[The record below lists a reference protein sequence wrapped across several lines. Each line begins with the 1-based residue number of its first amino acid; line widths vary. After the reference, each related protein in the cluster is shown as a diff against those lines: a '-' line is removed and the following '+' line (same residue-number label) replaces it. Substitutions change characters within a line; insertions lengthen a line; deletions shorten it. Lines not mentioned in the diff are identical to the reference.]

1 MHAPRCL
8 VGKPRG
14 PPTRVLQRPTLTGL
28 HAGRGTCAGTCAGRG
43 RRRPRRTPPA
53 WNPFPTP
60 QPITLPQPCRPS
72 ACPAA
77 HRRPPRGRLAGPRL
91 VPGAVFGA
99 GEGRPPS
106 DRRVLVRG
114 RARSWRTVSVAQRG
128 SGGRCR
134 RGCRRLVDEEARK
147 PSTCGTQTQSVSAG
161 ARMGQVRAGRG
172 GASPSSPPNSSLVV
186 VGRLGG
192 QETSVSMVRPML
204 RRRPGT
210 PLGGASRYR

>member
-28 HAGRGTCAGTCAGRG
+28 HAGRGACAGTCAGRG

-77 HRRPPRGRLAGPRL
+77 HRRPPRGRLAGPRRRIRHR
-91 VPGAVFGA
+91 
-99 GEGRPPS
+99 EGRPPS

-134 RGCRRLVDEEARK
+134 RGCRRLVDEEARQ

-204 RRRPGT
+204 RRRPGM

>member
-1 MHAPRCL
+1 MESPARPTSSYIAINCNLGRYIPTTEHVAHASAALRTGPTGQLIILAGTACTMHAPRCL

-77 HRRPPRGRLAGPRL
+77 HRRPPRGRLAGPR
-91 VPGAVFGA
+91 
-99 GEGRPPS
+99 
-106 DRRVLVRG
+106 RRIWRRG
-114 RARSWRTVSVAQRG
+114 RSTSERSSRPCPWPREVVEEGVGSACSEAPEEGVAGGAAGSSTKKRG
-128 SGGRCR
+128 SLRPAAR
-134 RGCRRLVDEEARK
+134 RHK
-147 PSTCGTQTQSVSAG
+147 VSAQ
-161 ARMGQVRAGRG
+161 ARAWVR
-172 GASPSSPPNSSLVV
+172 
-186 VGRLGG
+186 
-192 QETSVSMVRPML
+192 
-204 RRRPGT
+204 
-210 PLGGASRYR
+210 